1 MKKKHLRMF
10 RRILAGT
17 AILTVLVPVR
27 AQVSNPS
34 EWSGFVKGSGNTVV
48 VDSLRRQ
55 TLKQLS
61 TDNWQYETAG
71 GAAVPE
77 GSVTLRIPLGGKVS
91 FASFPTDGYKDIVIR
106 FRYAGDKLV
115 EKEDL
120 FIRYLSNG
128 EVKTKTL
135 YSPKIPSGK
144 PNAGINYKVY
154 QIKEFPSSLEIYTSN
169 PAPNSQGGFY
179 LINSLSAYGQIPK
192 YSLFSG
198 NGNWND
204 TIRWSHLPPLRRR
217 SALINGS
224 VTVNSSVDCQT
235 ASLGNGS
242 LSIAEGGHFI
252 VDTLFLHSA
261 DLSLTVQG
269 KLSIKENITLQHTFP
284 EKDKWYFLSFP
295 FDVSLKGLDPRFQLK
310 DDTFSGNGNYLYVQT
325 YNSDKRASS
334 QQATGNWEV
343 FPMPSSSENPLIF
356 EKGKGYLVALDAAAS
371 DNTLT
376 FSVDKENIPDNFG
389 KATSIPINISSSGDV
404 DTDHSGWYLC
414 GNPLPAPL
422 ELSRIKPD
430 PALDGNIYLYEGNTY
445 KPYPIGSNYALP
457 PFAAFFVKA
466 TAATALTITGEL
478 SEANAI
484 LLKSDFSL
492 CSELAEPT
500 EVKTQISQ
508 VERETGKSFLKGN
521 TLYLD
526 NLPSAGKVKVID
538 VAGRVVYS
546 RAVSN
551 RSSVLPLSLRSG
563 LYIIIIEAGGYR
575 AQHKCVLT
583 Q

>member
-48 VDSLRRQ
+48 VDTFRMQ
-55 TLKQLS
+55 TFS
-61 TDNWQYETAG
+61 GAAGDNWEYTGSDGVVIEKG
-71 GAAVPE
+71 G
-77 GSVTLRIPLGGKVS
+77 GLKIPLKGKVS
-91 FASFPTDGYKDIVIR
+91 FEPYTLESFQRVSAVITLSAHSIV
-106 FRYAGDKLV
+106 AGDTLFV
-115 EKEDL
+115 ELDNK
-120 FIRYLSNG
+120 NG
-128 EVKTKTL
+128 KNRGGAV
-135 YSPKIPSGK
+135 YPQGK
-144 PNAGINYKVY
+144 DKPVESVRFG
-154 QIKEFPSSLEIYTSN
+154 SN
-169 PAPNSQGGFY
+169 PYRLDFFASTLKANTQGYF
-179 LINSLSAYGQIPK
+179 LIDSIYAKDTIPR

-198 NGNWND
+198 TGNWND
-204 TIRWSHLPPLRRR
+204 KSCWSHLPPFRHRR
-217 SALINGS
+217 ALINGD
-224 VTVNSSVDCQT
+224 VEVNSLVQCNQAGLAD
-235 ASLGNGS
+235 GS
-242 LSIAEGGHFI
+242 LRITDNGHFI
-252 VDTLFLHSA
+252 VDELFLHNTDISLA
-261 DLSLTVQG
+261 VAGELTVNKQ
-269 KLSIKENITLQHTFP
+269 ITTYYTFP
-284 EKDKWYFLSFP
+284 EKGKWYFLSFP
-295 FDVSLKGLDPRFQLK
+295 FDVSLKGLDPRFELK
-310 DDTFSGNGNYLYVQT
+310 DDTFSGNGDYLYVQT

-356 EKGKGYLVALDAAAS
+356 EKGKGYLVALDATAS

-389 KATSIPINISSSGDV
+389 KGTSIPINISSSGDANSG
-404 DTDHSGWYLC
+404 HSGWYLC
-414 GNPLPAPL
+414 GNPLPEPL
-422 ELSRIKPD
+422 ELSRIKLD
-430 PALDGNIYLYEGNTY
+430 PALDGNIYLYDGNTY

-466 TAATALTITGEL
+466 TAATALIITGEL

-492 CSELAEPT
+492 RSELAEPA

-521 TLYLD
+521 TLYLED
-526 NLPSAGKVKVID
+526 LPSAGKVKVID

-546 RAVSN
+546 RAVPN

-563 LYIIIIEAGGYR
+563 LYIIIVEAGGYR

>member
-10 RRILAGT
+10 WRILAGT
-17 AILTVLVPVR
+17 AILTVLVPVQ

-48 VDSLRRQ
+48 VDTFRMQ
-55 TLKQLS
+55 TFS
-61 TDNWQYETAG
+61 GAAGDNWEYTGSDGVVIEKG
-71 GAAVPE
+71 G
-77 GSVTLRIPLGGKVS
+77 GLKIPLKGKVS
-91 FASFPTDGYKDIVIR
+91 FEPYTLESFQRVSAVITLSAHSIV
-106 FRYAGDKLV
+106 AGDTLFV
-115 EKEDL
+115 ELDNK
-120 FIRYLSNG
+120 NG
-128 EVKTKTL
+128 KNRGGAV
-135 YSPKIPSGK
+135 YPQGK
-144 PNAGINYKVY
+144 DKPVESVRFG
-154 QIKEFPSSLEIYTSN
+154 SN
-169 PAPNSQGGFY
+169 PYRLDFFASTLKANTQGYF
-179 LINSLSAYGQIPK
+179 LIDSIYAKDTIPR

-198 NGNWND
+198 TGNWND
-204 TIRWSHLPPLRRR
+204 KSRWSHLPPFRHRR
-217 SALINGS
+217 ALINGD
-224 VTVNSSVDCQT
+224 VEINSLVQCNQ
-235 ASLGNGS
+235 ASLADGS
-242 LSIAEGGHFI
+242 LCIIDKGHFI
-252 VDTLFLHSA
+252 VDELFLHNT
-261 DLSLTVQG
+261 DISLTVAGELTVNKQ
-269 KLSIKENITLQHTFP
+269 ITIYYTFP
-284 EKDKWYFLSFP
+284 EKGKWYFLSFP
-295 FDVSLKGLDPRFQLK
+295 FDVSLKGLDLRFKLK

-325 YNSDKRASS
+325 YNSDKRASG

-343 FPMPSSSENPLIF
+343 FPMPSSSDNPLIF

-389 KATSIPINISSSGDV
+389 KATSIPINISSSGDA
-404 DTDHSGWYLC
+404 DTDHGGWYLC

-430 PALDGNIYLYEGNTY
+430 PALDGNIYLYDGNTY

-457 PFAAFFVKA
+457 PLAAFFVKA

-492 CSELAEPT
+492 RSELAEPT

-508 VERETGKSFLKGN
+508 VEKETGKSFLKGN

-563 LYIIIIEAGGYR
+563 LYIIIVEAGGYR

>member
-34 EWSGFVKGSGNTVV
+34 EWSGFVKGSGNMVV
-48 VDSLRRQ
+48 VDTFRMQ
-55 TLKQLS
+55 TFS
-61 TDNWQYETAG
+61 GAAGDNWEYTVIGETNVSEIQKAL
-71 GAAVPE
+71 V
-77 GSVTLRIPLGGKVS
+77 IPLGSGVAFDS
-91 FASFPTDGYKDIVIR
+91 FKIDNYRNGIIQMRCAAKSL
-106 FRYAGDKLV
+106 AL
-115 EKEDL
+115 KEIMTL
-120 FIRYLSNG
+120 RYLYGGLLKTRKLYEPKVDNVDLNYTNAQITGSPYSMEFIAADPAEKTYNG
-128 EVKTKTL
+128 YYL
-135 YSPKIPSGK
+135 LS
-144 PNAGINYKVY
+144 
-154 QIKEFPSSLEIYTSN
+154 EIF
-169 PAPNSQGGFY
+169 AF
-179 LINSLSAYGQIPK
+179 GQIPQ

-204 TIRWSHLPPLRRR
+204 TIRWSHLPPFRHRR
-217 SALINGS
+217 ALINGG
-224 VTVNSSVDCQT
+224 VEINSLVQCNQAGLAD
-235 ASLGNGS
+235 GS
-242 LSIAEGGHFI
+242 LRIIDKGHFI
-252 VDTLFLHSA
+252 VDELFLHNT
-261 DLSLTVQG
+261 DISLTVAGELTVNKQ
-269 KLSIKENITLQHTFP
+269 ITIYYTFP
-284 EKDKWYFLSFP
+284 EKGKWYFLSFP
-295 FDVSLKGLDPRFQLK
+295 FDVSLKGLDPRFKLK

-389 KATSIPINISSSGDV
+389 KSVSIPINISSSGDA

-422 ELSRIKPD
+422 KLFRIKPD
-430 PALDGNIYLYEGNTY
+430 PALDGNIYLYDGNTY
-445 KPYPIGSNYALP
+445 RPYPIGSNYALP
-457 PFAAFFVKA
+457 PLAAFFVKA
-466 TAATALTITGEL
+466 TAATALTIIGEL
-478 SEANAI
+478 SAANAI

-492 CSELAEPT
+492 RSELAEPT

-508 VERETGKSFLKGN
+508 VEKETGKSFLKGN
-521 TLYLD
+521 TLYLED
-526 NLPSAGKVKVID
+526 LPSAGKVKVID

-575 AQHKCVLT
+575 VQHKCVLT

>member
-1 MKKKHLRMF
+1 MKKKDLRASGRLF
-10 RRILAGT
+10 ACI
-17 AILTVLVPVR
+17 AISTVMLSVR

-34 EWSGFVKGSGNTVV
+34 TWSGFVKGSGNTVV
-48 VDSLRRQ
+48 VDTFRMQ
-55 TLKQLS
+55 TFS
-61 TDNWQYETAG
+61 GAAGDNWEYT
-71 GAAVPE
+71 
-77 GSVTLRIPLGGKVS
+77 GSDGVVIERGRGLKIPLKGKVS
-91 FASFPTDGYKDIVIR
+91 FEPYTLESFQRVSAVI
-106 FRYAGDKLV
+106 
-115 EKEDL
+115 
-120 FIRYLSNG
+120 
-128 EVKTKTL
+128 T
-135 YSPKIPSGK
+135 
-144 PNAGINYKVY
+144 
-154 QIKEFPSSLEIYTSN
+154 
-169 PAPNSQGGFY
+169 
-179 LINSLSAYGQIPK
+179 LSAYSLTAGDTLFVELDNKNGKNRGGAVYPQGKDKPVESVRFGSNPYRLDFFASTLKANTQGYFLIDSIYAKDTIPR

-198 NGNWND
+198 TGNWND
-204 TIRWSHLPPLRRR
+204 KSRWSHLPPFRHRR
-217 SALINGS
+217 ALINGD
-224 VTVNSSVDCQT
+224 VEINSLVQCNQ
-235 ASLGNGS
+235 ASLADGRLRITDN
-242 LSIAEGGHFI
+242 GHFI
-252 VDTLFLHSA
+252 VDELFLHNT
-261 DLSLTVQG
+261 DISLTVAGELTVNKQ
-269 KLSIKENITLQHTFP
+269 ITTYYTFP
-284 EKDKWYFLSFP
+284 EKGKWYFLSFP
-295 FDVSLKGLDPRFQLK
+295 FDVSLKGLDPRFELK
-310 DDTFSGNGNYLYVQT
+310 DDAFSGNGNYLYVQT

-343 FPMPSSSENPLIF
+343 FPMLSSSENPLIF
-356 EKGKGYLVALDAAAS
+356 EKGKGYLVALDATAS

-389 KATSIPINISSSGDV
+389 KANSIPINVSSSGDANSG
-404 DTDHSGWYLC
+404 HGGWYLC

-430 PALDGNIYLYEGNTY
+430 PALDGNIYLYDGNTY

-457 PFAAFFVKA
+457 PLAAFFVKA

-492 CSELAEPT
+492 RSELAEPT

-508 VERETGKSFLKGN
+508 VEKETGKSFLKGN
-521 TLYLD
+521 TLYLED
-526 NLPSAGKVKVID
+526 LPSAGKVKVID

-546 RAVSN
+546 RAVPN

>member
-61 TDNWQYETAG
+61 TDNWEYETAG
-71 GAAVPE
+71 GTAVPE

-91 FASFPTDGYKDIVIR
+91 FASFPTDGYRDIVIR
-106 FRYAGDKLV
+106 FRYAGDRLV

-120 FIRYLSNG
+120 TIRYISQGKVN
-128 EVKTKTL
+128 TKIL
-135 YSPKIPSGK
+135 YSPEIPSEK
-144 PNAGINYKVY
+144 PNAGFNYRVY
-154 QIKEFPSSLEIYTSN
+154 LIDDSPSSLEIYTSN
-169 PAPNSQGGFY
+169 PASGSQSGFY

-198 NGNWND
+198 SGNWND

-217 SALINGS
+217 SALINGD
-224 VTVNSSVDCQT
+224 VEVNSLIQCNQ
-235 ASLGNGS
+235 ASLADGS
-242 LSIAEGGHFI
+242 LRITDNGHFI
-252 VDTLFLHSA
+252 VDELFLHNT
-261 DLSLTVQG
+261 DISLTIAG
-269 KLSIKENITLQHTFP
+269 KLTVNKQITAYYTFP
-284 EKDKWYFLSFP
+284 EKGKWYFLSFP
-295 FDVSLKGLDPRFQLK
+295 FDVSLKGLDPRFELK

-389 KATSIPINISSSGDV
+389 KATSIPINISSSGDA
-404 DTDHSGWYLC
+404 DTDHSGWYLS

-430 PALDGNIYLYEGNTY
+430 PALDGNIYLYDGNTY

-457 PFAAFFVKA
+457 PFAAFFVKV

-478 SEANAI
+478 SAANAI

-492 CSELAEPT
+492 RSELAEPT
-500 EVKTQISQ
+500 EVKTQIFQ
-508 VERETGKSFLKGN
+508 VEKETGKSFLKGN
-521 TLYLD
+521 TLYLED
-526 NLPSAGKVKVID
+526 LPSAGKVKVID

-563 LYIIIIEAGGYR
+563 LYIIIVEAGGYR

>member
-48 VDSLRRQ
+48 VDTFRMQ
-55 TLKQLS
+55 TFS
-61 TDNWQYETAG
+61 GAAGDNWEYTVIGETNVSEIQKAL
-71 GAAVPE
+71 V
-77 GSVTLRIPLGGKVS
+77 IPLGSGVAFDS
-91 FASFPTDGYKDIVIR
+91 FKIDNYRNGIIQMRCAAKSL
-106 FRYAGDKLV
+106 AL
-115 EKEDL
+115 KEIMTL
-120 FIRYLSNG
+120 RYLYGGLLKTRKLYEPKVDNVDLNYTNAQITGSPYSMEFIAADPAEKTYNG
-128 EVKTKTL
+128 YYL
-135 YSPKIPSGK
+135 LS
-144 PNAGINYKVY
+144 
-154 QIKEFPSSLEIYTSN
+154 EIF
-169 PAPNSQGGFY
+169 AF
-179 LINSLSAYGQIPK
+179 GQIPQ

-204 TIRWSHLPPLRRR
+204 TIRWSHLPPFRHRR
-217 SALINGS
+217 ALINGD
-224 VTVNSSVDCQT
+224 VEVNSLVQCNQ
-235 ASLGNGS
+235 ASLADGS
-242 LSIAEGGHFI
+242 LRITDNGHFI
-252 VDTLFLHSA
+252 VDELFLHNTDISLA
-261 DLSLTVQG
+261 VAGELTVNKQ
-269 KLSIKENITLQHTFP
+269 ITTYYTFP
-284 EKDKWYFLSFP
+284 EKGKWYFLSFP
-295 FDVSLKGLDPRFQLK
+295 FDVSLKGLDPRFELK
-310 DDTFSGNGNYLYVQT
+310 DDTFSGNGDYLYVQT

-389 KATSIPINISSSGDV
+389 KSISIPINISSSGEV
-404 DTDHSGWYLC
+404 DTDHGGWYLC

-430 PALDGNIYLYEGNTY
+430 PALDGNIYLYDGNTY

-457 PFAAFFVKA
+457 PLAAFFVKA

-478 SEANAI
+478 SAANAI

-492 CSELAEPT
+492 RSELAEPT

-508 VERETGKSFLKGN
+508 VEKETGKSFLKGN
-521 TLYLD
+521 TLYLED
-526 NLPSAGKVKVID
+526 LPSAGKVKVID
-538 VAGRVVYS
+538 VTGRVVYS

>member
-48 VDSLRRQ
+48 VDTFRMQ
-55 TLKQLS
+55 TFS
-61 TDNWQYETAG
+61 GAAGDNWEYT
-71 GAAVPE
+71 
-77 GSVTLRIPLGGKVS
+77 GSDGVVIEKGRGLKIPLKGKVS
-91 FASFPTDGYKDIVIR
+91 FEPYTLESFQRVSAVITLSAHSIV
-106 FRYAGDKLV
+106 AGDTLFV
-115 EKEDL
+115 ELDNK
-120 FIRYLSNG
+120 NG
-128 EVKTKTL
+128 KNRGGAV
-135 YSPKIPSGK
+135 YPQGK
-144 PNAGINYKVY
+144 DKPVESVRFG
-154 QIKEFPSSLEIYTSN
+154 SN
-169 PAPNSQGGFY
+169 PYRLDFFASTLKANTQGYF
-179 LINSLSAYGQIPK
+179 LIDSIYAKDTIPR
-192 YSLFSG
+192 YSLFSVT
-198 NGNWND
+198 GNWND
-204 TIRWSHLPPLRRR
+204 KSCWSHLPPFRHRR
-217 SALINGS
+217 ALING
-224 VTVNSSVDCQT
+224 VVEINSLVQCNQ
-235 ASLGNGS
+235 ASLADGS
-242 LSIAEGGHFI
+242 LHITDNGHFI
-252 VDTLFLHSA
+252 VDELFLHNTDISLA
-261 DLSLTVQG
+261 VAGELTVNKQ
-269 KLSIKENITLQHTFP
+269 ITTYYTFP
-284 EKDKWYFLSFP
+284 EKGKWYFLSFP
-295 FDVSLKGLDPRFQLK
+295 FDVSLKGLDPRFELK

-356 EKGKGYLVALDAAAS
+356 EKGKGYLVALDATAS

-389 KATSIPINISSSGDV
+389 KANSIPINVSSSGDV
-404 DTDHSGWYLC
+404 NSGHSGWYLC

-422 ELSRIKPD
+422 KLSRIKTD
-430 PALDGNIYLYEGNTY
+430 SALDGNIYLYDGNAY
-445 KPYPIGSNYALP
+445 KSYPIGSNYALP
-457 PFAAFFVKA
+457 PLAAFFVKA
-466 TAATALTITGEL
+466 TAATELTITGEL

-492 CSELAEPT
+492 RSELAEPT

-508 VERETGKSFLKGN
+508 VEKETGKSFLKGN